1 MAAANFPS
9 DVMFPM
15 IRLSQMRIRSRL
27 MIGVLVP
34 VVLTAAVMGWS
45 AYSQIQAQGD
55 TELERLE
62 QNLLESRKESLKDV
76 VEMAYSQVQEVIA
89 RPDLSE
95 REAQEEVRDR
105 LRAMTFGDD
114 NYVFV
119 YDREINNLAYRPNPS
134 VEGPTTKPAVRELVG
149 NIIAAAESDGFYGY
163 QWMNPGSGNEEP
175 KLSYAVMIPEWDW
188 MVGAGI
194 YTTDVQKILDAA
206 QADINEQAASALG
219 FLALETVLVAL
230 AAVGLGLLVGRSV
243 TRPLNRVSDLMQ
255 EIATG
260 DGDLRQRLPDEGNDE
275 LAELGRRFNA
285 FVSRIQAT
293 IREVGSTTD
302 QLASAAE
309 ELSRVA
315 QETRESVQV
324 QGSETDQI
332 ASAINEMAATIQQI
346 AGNANEVESAA
357 SDADRLAQE
366 GGKTVSSAQQ
376 SVNQLSEEIALSA
389 GTIESLAGKS
399 NDIQQV
405 LDVIHAVTEQT
416 NLLALNAA
424 IEAARAGEHGRGFAV
439 VADEV
444 RQLARRS
451 AESAEQIRTMIDGF
465 VTESRTAV
473 DRMRK
478 SQDRSGETVE
488 RINFATDALKTI
500 ERSVDTIH
508 GQVTQIAAAAEQQ
521 GQVAEEINK
530 NVVRIVEAAQQSDTG
545 VNQTTDAS
553 HELARLG
560 ENLRDLVGQFKV

>member
-1 MAAANFPS
+1 MRPRANIHLCG
-9 DVMFPM
+9 FPM
-15 IRLSQMRIRSRL
+15 TLLSQLRIRSRL
-27 MIGVLVP
+27 MLGVLVP
-34 VVLTAAVMGWS
+34 VLLTAATLAWIAIDQVRTHG
-45 AYSQIQAQGD
+45 QA
-55 TELERLE
+55 ELTRLE
-62 QNLLESRKESLKDV
+62 QILLEAEKEALQDV
-76 VEMAYSQVQEVIA
+76 VTMAHTQVREVMA
-89 RPDLSE
+89 RPGLSE
-95 REAQEEVRDR
+95 YEAQQEVRDR
-105 LRAMTFGDD
+105 LRAMTFGDN
-114 NYVFV
+114 NYVFA
-119 YDREINNLAYRPNPS
+119 YDREINNLAYRPNPAA
-134 VEGPTTKPAVRELVG
+134 EGPTTKPAVRELVR
-149 NIIAAAESDGFYGY
+149 NIISAAENDGFYGY
-163 QWMNPGSGNEEP
+163 QWLNPGSGNEEP

-188 MVGAGI
+188 MVGAGV
-194 YTTDVQKILDAA
+194 YTTDIQRTVAAAEAEIDA
-206 QADINEQAASALG
+206 QIADTLVFIALVT
-219 FLALETVLVAL
+219 LVVVLVAI
-230 AAVGLGLLVGRSV
+230 GLGLLVGRSV

-260 DGDLRQRLPDEGNDE
+260 DGDLRQRLPDEGKDE

-285 FVSRIQAT
+285 FVSRIQTT
-293 IREVGSTTD
+293 IREVGTTTD

-332 ASAINEMAATIQQI
+332 ASAINEMAATVQQI

-357 SDADRLAQE
+357 SDADRLARE

-376 SVNQLSEEIALSA
+376 SVNQLSEDIALSA
-389 GTIESLAGKS
+389 STIDALAQKS
-399 NDIQQV
+399 DDIQQV
-405 LDVIHAVTEQT
+405 LDVIHAVTDQT

-451 AESAEQIRTMIDGF
+451 AESADQIRTMIDGF
-465 VTESRTAV
+465 VTESRTATE
-473 DRMRK
+473 RMRK
-478 SQDRSGETVE
+478 SQERSGETVE

-500 ERSVDTIH
+500 ERSVETIH

>member
-1 MAAANFPS
+1 
-9 DVMFPM
+9 M

-34 VVLTAAVMGWS
+34 VILTAGVMGWS
-45 AYSQIQAQGD
+45 AYAQIQSQAD
-55 TELERLE
+55 AELQRLE
-62 QNLLESRKESLKDV
+62 QNLLDSRKESLRDV
-76 VEMAYSQVQEVIA
+76 VRMAYSQVEEVMA
-89 RPDLSE
+89 RPGLT
-95 REAQEEVRDR
+95 RLEAQEEVRDR
-105 LRAMTFGDD
+105 LRAMTFGND
-114 NYVFV
+114 NYVFA
-119 YDREINNLAYRPNPS
+119 YDRQTNNMAYRPNPDA
-134 VEGPTTKPAVRELVG
+134 EGPTTKPVVRELVR
-149 NIIAAAESDGFYGY
+149 NIMAAAENDGFYGY
-163 QWMNPGSGNEEP
+163 QWVNPGSGNEEP

-194 YTTDVQKILDAA
+194 YTTDIQKVVDAA
-206 QADINEQAASALG
+206 RADINEQAATTLT
-219 FLALETVLVAL
+219 FLAVESGLVVL
-230 AAVGLGLLVGRSV
+230 AAVGLGLVVGRSV
-243 TRPLNRVSDLMQ
+243 TRPLNRVSSLMQ

-260 DGDLRQRLPDEGNDE
+260 DGDLRQRLPDEGSDE
-275 LAELGRRFNA
+275 LAELGQRFNA
-285 FVSRIQAT
+285 FVSRIQDT

-332 ASAINEMAATIQQI
+332 ASAINEMAATVQQI
-346 AGNANEVESAA
+346 AGNASEVESAA

-389 GTIESLAGKS
+389 GTIDALAQKS
-399 NDIQQV
+399 DDIQQV
-405 LDVIHAVTEQT
+405 LDVIQAVTDQT

-451 AESAEQIRTMIDGF
+451 AESADQIRTMIDGF
-465 VTESRTAV
+465 VAESRTATE
-473 DRMRK
+473 RMRK
-478 SQDRSGETVE
+478 SQERSGETVE

-500 ERSVDTIH
+500 ERSVETIH
-508 GQVTQIAAAAEQQ
+508 SQVTQIAAAAEQQ

-545 VNQTTDAS
+545 VNQTSDAS

-560 ENLRDLVGQFKV
+560 ENLRDLVGRFKV